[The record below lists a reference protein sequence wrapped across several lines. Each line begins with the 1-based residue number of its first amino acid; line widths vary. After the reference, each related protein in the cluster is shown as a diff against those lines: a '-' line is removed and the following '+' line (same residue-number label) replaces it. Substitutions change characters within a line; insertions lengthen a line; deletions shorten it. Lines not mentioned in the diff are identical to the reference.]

1 MCIYAFDL
9 LYLNGESLVQKPF
22 RTRRQLLRDHFTEV
36 EGEFVFAKSMI
47 SSNTEEIE
55 DFLEESIK
63 GEKEKKKISPH
74 SCYMKMQ
81 HIHKTDYISFQPQE
95 CKLLCS
101 FSFYFKKKK
110 KKKVLYKSIVMRL
123 FCTRHASCIII
134 LWPHKLRREVI
145 DYILF
150 QPQQHTLFSDFISFF
165 AVVVIFLNIFFN
177 VI

>member
-1 MCIYAFDL
+1 M
-9 LYLNGESLVQKPF
+9 QKPF

-101 FSFYFKKKK
+101 FSFYFKKKEEK
-110 KKKVLYKSIVMRL
+110 KSAIQKYRYEIVLHQ
-123 FCTRHASCIII
+123 TCIMYHHSVATQIE
-134 LWPHKLRREVI
+134 KGG
-145 DYILF
+145 
-150 QPQQHTLFSDFISFF
+150 
-165 AVVVIFLNIFFN
+165 N
-177 VI
+177 